1 MDVLAVGA
9 ALSILVTVL
18 LLALAFYSS
27 AALGIQVRG
36 RLEAILA
43 GSASSV
49 EDPTVTP
56 LREGTSVIGLLR
68 FVFSGAWLER
78 MEEDLRRANSNLQ
91 PVEFMAI
98 RVAFAGL
105 GFTAAF
111 LFIGGWVG
119 FLLGVVIGALAFQVP
134 RVWMNQRRVSRGK
147 KLEAQL
153 PEALTLISNSLKA
166 GFGLLQSLNLAAEQL
181 EDPIA
186 SYVGQTIHEMNIGSS
201 VEEAFLSLSERA
213 GNYDLDLVVT
223 AILVQR
229 SVGGNL
235 GEILDTV
242 AATMRDRERIRGEI
256 SALTAQ
262 QMLTGIV
269 IGLLPVAVGAMFLVV
284 SPDYISVLFTES
296 MGKIMLGAAVVMEAV
311 GIMIIRRILAIE
323 V

>member
-27 AALGIQVRG
+27 AALGVQVRG

-43 GSASSV
+43 GPSSSV
-49 EDPTVTP
+49 ESTTVTP
-56 LREGTSVIGLLR
+56 LREGSSVIGLLR

-78 MEEDLRRANSNLQ
+78 MAEELRRADSNLQ

-105 GFTAAF
+105 GFAAALLF
-111 LFIGGWVG
+111 LGSWLG
-119 FLLGVVIGALAFQVP
+119 FLLGLIIGALAFQVP
-134 RVWMNQRRVSRGK
+134 QVWMNQRRGSRTR
-147 KLEAQL
+147 KLEKQL
-153 PEALTLISNSLKA
+153 PEALTLMSNSLKS

-186 SYVGQTIHEMNIGSS
+186 GYFGQTIHEMNVGAN
-201 VEEAFLSLSERA
+201 VEEAFLGLSERA

-262 QMLTGIV
+262 QTLTGIV
-269 IGLLPVAVGAMFLVV
+269 IGLLPVGVGGMFLAV

-296 MGKIMLGAAVVMEAV
+296 MGKIMLGAAVVLEAV

>member
-27 AALGIQVRG
+27 AALGGQVRF
-36 RLEAILA
+36 RLEKILA
-43 GSASSV
+43 GTASSV
-49 EDPTVTP
+49 EAATVTP

-78 MEEDLRRANSNLQ
+78 MAEDLRRANSNLE

-98 RVAFAGL
+98 RGAFAGL
-105 GFTAAF
+105 GFVAAF

-119 FLLGVVIGALAFQVP
+119 LLLGLVIGALAFQLP
-134 RVWMNQRRVSRGK
+134 QIWMNQRRAGRSK

-153 PEALTLISNSLKA
+153 PEALTLISNSLKS

-186 SYVGQTIHEMNIGSS
+186 SYIGQTIHEMNVGSS

-284 SPDYISVLFTES
+284 SPDYIGVLFTES
-296 MGKIMLGAAVVMEAV
+296 FGKILLGAAVVLEAV

>member
-27 AALGIQVRG
+27 AALGVQVRG

-43 GSASSV
+43 GPASSV
-49 EDPTVTP
+49 EASTVTP
-56 LREGTSVIGLLR
+56 LREGSSVIGLLR

-78 MEEDLRRANSNLQ
+78 MAENLRRADSNLQ

-98 RVAFAGL
+98 RVVFAGL
-105 GFTAAF
+105 GFAATALF
-111 LFIGGWVG
+111 LGGWLGLLLGLVIGG
-119 FLLGVVIGALAFQVP
+119 LAFQVP
-134 RVWMNQRRVSRGK
+134 QVWMNQRRAGRSK

-186 SYVGQTIHEMNIGSS
+186 SYLGQTIHEMNIGSS
-201 VEEAFLSLSERA
+201 VDEAFLSLSERA

-256 SALTAQ
+256 TALTAQ
-262 QMLTGIV
+262 QTLTGIV
-269 IGLLPVAVGAMFLVV
+269 IGLLPVGVGGMFLLI
-284 SPDYISVLFTES
+284 SPDYITVLFTES
-296 MGKIMLGAAVVMEAV
+296 LGKMLLGAAVVMEAV

>member
-9 ALSILVTVL
+9 SLSILVTVL
-18 LLALAFYSS
+18 LVALAFYSS
-27 AALGIQVRG
+27 AALGGQVRV
-36 RLEAILA
+36 RLEGILA
-43 GSASSV
+43 GSGSSV
-49 EDPTVTP
+49 EAATVTP
-56 LREGTSVIGLLR
+56 LREETSVIGLLR

-78 MEEDLRRANSNLQ
+78 MAEDLRRANSNLE
-91 PVEFMAI
+91 PVEFMAL

-105 GFTAAF
+105 GFAATF
-111 LFIGGWVG
+111 LFIGGWLG
-119 FLLGVVIGALAFQVP
+119 LLLGLIIGVLAFQIP
-134 RVWMNQRRVSRGK
+134 QVWMNQRRVSRAK

-186 SYVGQTIHEMNIGSS
+186 SYIGQTIHEMNVGSS

-296 MGKIMLGAAVVMEAV
+296 LGKMMLGAAVVMEAV

>member
-27 AALGIQVRG
+27 AALGVQVRG

-43 GSASSV
+43 GPASSV
-49 EDPTVTP
+49 EAPTITP
-56 LREGTSVIGLLR
+56 LREDSSVIGLLR
-68 FVFSGAWLER
+68 FIFSGAWLER
-78 MEEDLRRANSNLQ
+78 MAEDLRRANSNLQ

-105 GFTAAF
+105 GFAAAF
-111 LFIGGWVG
+111 VFLGGWLG
-119 FLLGVVIGALAFQVP
+119 FLLGLVIGGLAFQVP
-134 RVWMNQRRVSRGK
+134 QVWMNRRRVGRSK

-153 PEALTLISNSLKA
+153 PEALTLISNSLKS

-186 SYVGQTIHEMNIGSS
+186 SYLGQTIHEMNIGSS

-256 SALTAQ
+256 TALTAQ

-296 MGKIMLGAAVVMEAV
+296 LGKMMLGAAVVMEAV

>member
-9 ALSILVTVL
+9 SLSILVTVL
-18 LLALAFYSS
+18 LVALAFYSS
-27 AALGIQVRG
+27 AALGGQVRL
-36 RLEAILA
+36 RLEGILA
-43 GSASSV
+43 GSPSSV
-49 EDPTVTP
+49 ESTTVSP

-78 MEEDLRRANSNLQ
+78 MAEDLRRADSNLQ
-91 PVEFMAI
+91 PVEFMAL

-105 GFTAAF
+105 GFAAAF
-111 LFIGGWVG
+111 LFIGGWMG
-119 FLLGVVIGALAFQVP
+119 LFLGLVISGLAFQIP
-134 RVWMNQRRVSRGK
+134 QVWMNQRRVSRAK

-186 SYVGQTIHEMNIGSS
+186 SYIGQTIHEMNVGSS

-284 SPDYISVLFTES
+284 SPDYIGVLFTES
-296 MGKIMLGAAVVMEAV
+296 FGKMLLGAAVVLEAV

>member
-1 MDVLAVGA
+1 MDLLAVGA
-9 ALSILVTVL
+9 SLSILVTVL

-27 AALGIQVRG
+27 AALGGQVRV
-36 RLEAILA
+36 RLEGILA
-43 GSASSV
+43 GPASSV
-49 EDPTVTP
+49 EAATVTP

-78 MEEDLRRANSNLQ
+78 MEEDLRRADSKMQ
-91 PVEFMAI
+91 PVEFMAL

-105 GFTAAF
+105 GFVAAF
-111 LFIGGWVG
+111 LFIGGWMG
-119 FLLGVVIGALAFQVP
+119 LLLGLVIGGLAFQLP
-134 RVWMNQRRVSRGK
+134 QVWMNQRRNSRSK

-186 SYVGQTIHEMNIGSS
+186 SYMGQTIHEMNVGSS

-284 SPDYISVLFTES
+284 SPDYIGVLFTES
-296 MGKIMLGAAVVMEAV
+296 LGKIMLGAAVVMEAI

>member
-9 ALSILVTVL
+9 SLSILVTVL
-18 LLALAFYSS
+18 LVALAFYSS
-27 AALGIQVRG
+27 AALGGQVRL
-36 RLEAILA
+36 RLEGILA

-49 EDPTVTP
+49 ESTTVTP
-56 LREGTSVIGLLR
+56 LREETAVIGLLR

-78 MEEDLRRANSNLQ
+78 MAEDLRRANSNLE
-91 PVEFMAI
+91 PVEFMALRI
-98 RVAFAGL
+98 ALAGL
-105 GFTAAF
+105 GFAATF
-111 LFIGGWVG
+111 LFVGGWMG
-119 FLLGVVIGALAFQVP
+119 LFLGLAISGLAFQIP
-134 RVWMNQRRVSRGK
+134 QVWMNQRRVSRAK

-181 EDPIA
+181 ENPIA
-186 SYVGQTIHEMNIGSS
+186 SYIGQTIHEMNVGSS

-284 SPDYISVLFTES
+284 SPDSIGVLFTES
-296 MGKIMLGAAVVMEAV
+296 FGKMLLGAAVVLEAV